1 MQFES
6 KYKELIKQITEAVA
20 DLPPPAIVYQIPQNN
35 TRFQIANDFVSYI
48 ARVENS
54 INKGFANNKW
64 YPHKSVEGGTDT
76 IAYGHKI
83 QPGENFTAGITQ
95 QQATELL
102 KKDIQ
107 IAANRAQMIVNKI
120 YGTGAWERLDNIKKE
135 MLVDFAFNGVLSKF
149 PKFMQGVVL
158 NLPNQVK
165 SEYKRYTG
173 GREMTDRN
181 AQFAK
186 RYL

>member
-1 MQFES
+1 MHFERL
-6 KYKELIKQITEAVA
+6 YKKLLEAVS
-20 DLPPPAIVYQIPQNN
+20 DLPPPAIVYQVPQNSAQ
-35 TRFQIANDFVSYI
+35 FQVTDDFINYI

-64 YPHKSVEGGTDT
+64 YPHKSVEGGSDT
-76 IAYGHKI
+76 IAYGHKL
-83 QPGENFTAGITQ
+83 QPGENFAAGITQ
-95 QQATELL
+95 QQAMELL

-107 IAANRAQMIVNKI
+107 IAANRAQIIVNKT
-120 YGTGAWERLDNIKKE
+120 YGPGAWERLDNKKKE

-149 PKFMQGVVL
+149 PKFMQGVIL
-158 NLPNQVK
+158 NLPNQIK
-165 SEYKRYTG
+165 TEYKRYTG

-181 AQFAK
+181 TQFAK